1 MATTAT
7 SLAGVLVQLE
17 LFRSWVAP
25 DEEQMFERIMTGV
38 RQLAEAGA

>member
-25 DEEQMFERIMTGV
+25 DEEQMFERIVTGV
-38 RQLAEAGA
+38 RQVMEASQ